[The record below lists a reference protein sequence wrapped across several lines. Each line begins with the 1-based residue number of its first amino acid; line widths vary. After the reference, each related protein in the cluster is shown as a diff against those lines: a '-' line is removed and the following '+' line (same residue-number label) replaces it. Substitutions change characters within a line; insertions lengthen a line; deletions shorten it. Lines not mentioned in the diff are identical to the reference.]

1 MMIAL
6 TYSSQTLL
14 SAMVSDQTQ
23 FLLLINFVLLSLQ
36 PIIIKTIRKD
46 SDEERDAQPDVLTD
60 EVIQTQHSISQY
72 ISLPLTIID

>member
-6 TYSSQTLL
+6 TYSSQTLS
-14 SAMVSDQTQ
+14 SAMVSDQTR

>member
-23 FLLLINFVLLSLQ
+23 FLVLINFVLLSLQ

>member
-6 TYSSQTLL
+6 TYSSLTLL
-14 SAMVSDQTQ
+14 SAMVSDQIQ

-36 PIIIKTIRKD
+36 PIIFKTIRKD
-46 SDEERDAQPDVLTD
+46 SDEERDAQPDVVTD
-60 EVIQTQHSISQY
+60 EVIQTQHSISHY

>member
-6 TYSSQTLL
+6 TYSSQKLL

>member
-1 MMIAL
+1 
-6 TYSSQTLL
+6 
-14 SAMVSDQTQ
+14 MVSDQTQ

-36 PIIIKTIRKD
+36 LIIIKTIRKD

>member
-1 MMIAL
+1 
-6 TYSSQTLL
+6 
-14 SAMVSDQTQ
+14 MVSDQTQ

-72 ISLPLTIID
+72 ISLPLTNID